1 MRLRR
6 FKSVLCLFLIALML
20 SVSCLP
26 VRADS
31 NSLTSI
37 YINLMNKSNL
47 SGIQDIQTMSS
58 SDLRVLSLF
67 LSNYYVPYKT
77 SLNEPEAMQANKEF
91 AKTSLEQLGFDKDA
105 ADQLIDNVFNYSLST
120 LSDLYIKLDG
130 TGDASK
136 ATWGYGMRPSGHEV
150 GLGVGIQPSRVD
162 KSSNPDL
169 FEKLFPYEDKS
180 YMILSEGVFNSIVF
194 GKVWY
199 NNTNPAY
206 TLGWTPLSLDGYSF
220 EIGTIQDGKF
230 NSVGIIDKNFVQIY
244 RSMYSRF
251 VRNSGSTKGEYG
263 NSFFNTTS
271 DDASSSSSADDLIDT
286 VLSQDYAG
294 SSKEFIELTQW
305 AFPMKTDWVG
315 NLCSI
320 INGNALIVM
329 PSCINPFVFSHISTA
344 SRNDLNLI
352 SSLGI
357 CSIDSAVSNT
367 SVKFEYKIARGF
379 SYRFT
384 SDSIH
389 TFGFNSGKAGDLANK
404 LSEIG
409 FLVCE
414 GGSDEI
420 SPINIDTG
428 LGDLKFKENVSKTH
442 CSLLDFTSLSNITT
456 SGSDTINSIDVI
468 TESGLSDKV
477 KTKFSSGSVTTTNS
491 GSGGSEFSSRLNISQ
506 SDNDIMRNILLTYVY
521 AYANRNETT
530 YDQAKCQVDMKFN
543 DVFPTV
549 ENQITWVV
557 NSTDTKSEEVLSMV
571 YYFLHPTEGLSYF
584 ATWIKNKISAMIVG
598 WHEDIVGNTDSNST
612 TGMTQYLGMTGYATV
627 PTLSDISWV
636 SFLLDNYQTI
646 VVWLVM
652 LIVIVLVC
660 YVLTGDMTPLRAII
674 GVALFSFLAL
684 IPPFAINTVV
694 NLINNASESIY
705 SEKFNYWA
713 VTQTKTYVDSV
724 STTTSSNQGE
734 SDEFLTSLLATSA
747 ATQGDNSEGFYSGVR
762 VKWMTP
768 KRNNEFLGMHDRLAN
783 SLEGAGF
790 NSIISILTNAGK
802 AAAQD
807 EEFLSDTNLTY
818 LYRDYLDIYKYGSVT
833 GNVALYVDSS
843 NSDKRVSENNG
854 DVYNMYDSSYN
865 DIVWRWYSDTSYGA
879 TGSAITYSSGLRFGE
894 MVNVANLTNVSN
906 ALNDL
911 DSNTYMDLGFLPSV
925 NNNPT
930 EGYISLNSH
939 RNVYYLLR
947 ARNAVAS
954 LQNAKKFVAENYR
967 NGLDI
972 SRTTLYGKY
981 LGDYNLGIGY
991 LAAGTLQSGGE
1002 TKADDLNDESLGSMF
1017 FSMYSESPYY
1027 YFSYWLRDV
1036 LNSQGYMYSKTRP
1049 SSSTGMMKD
1058 LLLSDKQSFFYN
1070 LEDASG
1076 DGYGELRDFT
1086 NMHDFFYF
1094 VLPILQLGVD
1104 AVDEFD
1110 DYYGMYMYDDVSLS
1124 WQHNSGT
1131 FIYDGVTYND
1141 DSAGWAKCKNAVFGS
1156 GEYTDEQKYKLWHN
1170 FNVMTLFN
1178 IYTTWL
1184 DTMEDCGYADAE
1196 TIQIA
1201 GTKYLVEN
1209 PLDPTS
1215 YFKLDSTGMTI
1226 AEGRPMI
1233 FSRSEMRYYGL
1244 TEADLTGVEQNIIK
1258 FQDAVYKDAID
1269 LMNYYT
1275 FDDETLL
1282 HSLAMIM
1289 TFDFNKSF
1297 SETNLIGSDYVMYPQ
1312 NYELKAFTYDAYL
1325 RQIVANS
1332 SGDSLM
1338 SQNIDGT
1345 NESIYRRVLKKTS
1358 ISFGIVL
1365 LANDA
1370 VATYAIPALRLFFLI
1385 LIFVMSVLMI
1395 TSAALGIPKDNGMS
1409 MIGVVW
1415 KSLLQPLVAFLL
1427 TSVAFAWLISLFMG
1441 TGANNVVS
1449 SDLNISLGDPT
1460 MALLVILVLNCLVLW
1475 LYFKIVKQCFKDM
1488 KGYLQSVVNSISG
1501 AVTGA
1506 LKTVVNTVS
1515 NPYRTYGRK
1524 MVHNVKKAGMMNNP
1538 GKTDTSS
1545 RFSLSRA
1552 GVTGAVFGAAGALGK
1567 RVTDKVTSGRLSE
1580 DDKKKS
1586 YDAKSK
1592 RVVGGLGGLTEKAEG
1607 SAEKAKAS
1615 ASKAREAQQA
1625 KLAGNN
1631 QQGMNKRGAKAS
1643 FAFQKER
1650 ASAARGAVKDNLNYF
1665 KQAKGFDKLFAAKDI
1680 VTSAGTAVKENVKI
1694 ASSAVKMGGQIAK
1707 ENTIGNVQ
1715 RGIRTA
1721 KAGYA
1726 SMRSGA
1732 ASRRAEYDRK
1742 KADDKRSVI
1751 LGRNTGFKAGDTTE
1765 EKRIKPNAA
1774 RQARAEAHSTMKS
1787 EKQKGYMAEQN
1798 KKREAAGAD
1807 YDRQIREERVRR
1819 KLENQKGSQSPA
1831 DVERRKKERQ
1841 QLIANNTAAN
1851 QQRRDE
1857 ILAQRAERERW
1868 KANASN
1874 RRVERVGNVISFGGD
1889 SGDSGAA
1896 LAEEA

>member
-120 LSDLYIKLDG
+120 LSDLYIGNIGDWQYGTNLKNENTSQGFLVGFNMSFQGSKLVPVADR
-130 TGDASK
+130 GDSLF
-136 ATWGYGMRPSGHEV
+136 GHSVEESN
-150 GLGVGIQPSRVD
+150 GVQYV
-162 KSSNPDL
+162 K
-169 FEKLFPYEDKS
+169 
-180 YMILSEGVFNSIVF
+180 LSEGLFNSIVF
-194 GKVWY
+194 GQVWDSGGNLVAYGNYDFPVFAKVGSDY
-199 NNTNPAY
+199 KQ
-206 TLGWTPLSLDGYSF
+206 
-220 EIGTIQDGKF
+220 IGRIDQD
-230 NSVGIIDKNFVQIY
+230 FVQSYQNLY
-244 RSMYSRF
+244 RSFILGSKSS
-251 VRNSGSTKGEYG
+251 SGDYG
-263 NSFFNTTS
+263 NSFFTGQSVDNVS
-271 DDASSSSSADDLIDT
+271 DSDSFLKA
-286 VLSQDYAG
+286 VLSEENTG
-294 SSKEFIELTQW
+294 TSIEEFLNETQW
-305 AFPMKTDWVG
+305 GWSLKVDWVG
-315 NLCSI
+315 NICTHMAD
-320 INGNALIVM
+320 GNVLVVVPA
-329 PSCINPFVFSHISTA
+329 CINPFVFHTIDNPESNVLNAASTFG
-344 SRNDLNLI
+344 L
-352 SSLGI
+352 SSVGKTKE
-357 CSIDSAVSNT
+357 SS
-367 SVKFEYKIARGF
+367 FKINYYLARGYNYEF
-379 SYRFT
+379 SFDT
-384 SDSIH
+384 LKGSWDWLI
-389 TFGFNSGKAGDLANK
+389 NSTGEGSK
-404 LSEIG
+404 LKDKLLSVG
-409 FLVCE
+409 FLVRSMNKKFAP
-414 GGSDEI
+414 GDITVVSTSTTFLRSNG
-420 SPINIDTG
+420 NI
-428 LGDLKFKENVSKTH
+428 LNEV
-442 CSLLDFTSLSNITT
+442 LDFTKLSGITT
-456 SGSDTINSIDVI
+456 SGTDMIPTLEIVDDSGKLTDKFKSAFSYGSPNINDKNDFAAR
-468 TESGLSDKV
+468 LS
-477 KTKFSSGSVTTTNS
+477 
-491 GSGGSEFSSRLNISQ
+491 ISQ
-506 SDNDIMRNILLTYVY
+506 SDNDIMRDILLTYVY

-530 YDQAKCQVDMKFN
+530 FDQTKCQVNMKFN
-543 DVFPTV
+543 NNFPTV

-694 NLINNASESIY
+694 NLINNASEGIY

-724 STTTSSNQGE
+724 STTTSSSQGE

-818 LYRDYLDIYKYGSVT
+818 LYREYLDIYKYGSVT
-833 GNVALYVDSS
+833 GNIALYTDSS
-843 NSDKRVSENNG
+843 NSDRKVSENNG

-1058 LLLSDKQSFFYN
+1058 LLLSEKQSFFYN

-1358 ISFGIVL
+1358 IFFGIVL

-1415 KSLLQPLVAFLL
+1415 KSLLQPLLAFLL

-1441 TGANNVVS
+1441 TGADNVVNS
-1449 SDLNISLGDPT
+1449 ELNISLGDPT

-1545 RFSLSRA
+1545 RFSLARA
-1552 GVTGAVFGAAGALGK
+1552 GAAGAVFGAAGTLGRK
-1567 RVTDKVTSGRLSE
+1567 VADKVTSGRLSE

-1592 RVVGGLGGLTEKAEG
+1592 KVLGGLGGLTEKAEG

-1625 KLAGNN
+1625 KLAGNS

-1680 VTSAGTAVKENVKI
+1680 VTSAGTAIKENAKI
-1694 ASSAVKMGGQIAK
+1694 ASSAVKMGGQLAK
-1707 ENTIGNVQ
+1707 ENTIGNIQ

-1726 SMRSGA
+1726 TMRSGA

-1742 KADDKRSVI
+1742 KADDKRSSI
-1751 LGRNTGFKAGDTTE
+1751 LGRNTEFKAGDTTE

-1787 EKQKGYMAEQN
+1787 EKQKSYMAEQA

-1819 KLENQKGSQSPA
+1819 RLENQKGSQSPA
-1831 DVERRKKERQ
+1831 DVERRRKERQ

-1851 QQRRDE
+1851 QQRRQE
-1857 ILAQRAERERW
+1857 IMAQRAERERW
-1868 KANASN
+1868 RANAKD
-1874 RRVERVGNVISFGGD
+1874 RRVERVGNVISFAD
-1889 SGDSGAA
+1889 FNSGVA

>member
-1 MRLRR
+1 MKLRR
-6 FKSVLCLFLIALML
+6 FKSVLCLFLIALMF

-105 ADQLIDNVFNYSLST
+105 ADQLIDNVFNYSATT
-120 LSDLYIKLDG
+120 LSDLYIQLNEEWFYG
-130 TGDASK
+130 TNTEKDTGFF
-136 ATWGYGMRPSGHEV
+136 V
-150 GLGVGIQPSRVD
+150 GLTKKTEFANGSKIINSTY
-162 KSSNPDL
+162 NPDL
-169 FEKLFPYEDKS
+169 IS
-180 YMILSEGVFNSIVF
+180 YSFDGNYCKLSEGLFNSIVF
-194 GKVWY
+194 GQVWSFDGH
-199 NNTNPAY
+199 NTY
-206 TLGWTPLSLDGYSF
+206 TQVSVDAADYDFPVYVKIGNEYKELGR
-220 EIGTIQDGKF
+220 INGTFIK
-230 NSVGIIDKNFVQIY
+230 IY
-244 RSMYSRF
+244 QSMYNSF
-251 VRNSGSTKGEYG
+251 VKGSNSSSGGYG
-263 NSFFNTTS
+263 NSFFTGMKVDQPQGDNEFL
-271 DDASSSSSADDLIDT
+271 ASLIDQENIGTSADEII
-286 VLSQDYAG
+286 
-294 SSKEFIELTQW
+294 KETQW
-305 AFPMKTDWVG
+305 GYSLIVDWVG
-315 NLCSI
+315 NICVRMAD
-320 INGNALIVM
+320 GNVLVIM
-329 PSCINPFVFSHISTA
+329 PACVNPFVLRTIDGGNANMLNVASTLGVNILIKHKDLK
-344 SRNDLNLI
+344 SLNLNYF
-352 SSLGI
+352 L
-357 CSIDSAVSNT
+357 ARNYN
-367 SVKFEYKIARGF
+367 VKFTYDTEK
-379 SYRFT
+379 
-384 SDSIH
+384 DSWPWSKKE
-389 TFGFNSGKAGDLANK
+389 GAGGEFKTLLKN
-404 LSEIG
+404 LG
-409 FLVCE
+409 FLVA
-414 GGSDEI
+414 GDGSN
-420 SPINIDTG
+420 SV
-428 LGDLKFKENVSKTH
+428 GDIEAKIPNVVFSK
-442 CSLLDFTSLSNITT
+442 SLNNVLNEVLDFTSLGGITT
-456 SGSDTINSIDVI
+456 SGTDIVPTLEIVDDSGNLTDKFKSAFSYGSPTI
-468 TESGLSDKV
+468 SDKGD
-477 KTKFSSGSVTTTNS
+477 FAA
-491 GSGGSEFSSRLNISQ
+491 RLTIPQ
-506 SDNDIMRNILLTYVY
+506 SDNDVMRDILLTYVY
-521 AYANRNETT
+521 AYANRNETAF
-530 YDQAKCQVDMKFN
+530 DQTKCQINMKFN
-543 DVFPTV
+543 DNFPTV

-724 STTTSSNQGE
+724 STTNSSNQGA

-768 KRNNEFLGMHDRLAN
+768 KRNNEFLGVHDRLSN

-833 GNVALYVDSS
+833 GNVALYADSS

-925 NNNPT
+925 NNNST

-1058 LLLSDKQSFFYN
+1058 LLLSEKQSFFYN

-1244 TEADLTGVEQNIIK
+1244 TEADLTGVELNIIK

-1358 ISFGIVL
+1358 IFFGIVL

-1415 KSLLQPLVAFLL
+1415 KSLLQPLLAFLL

-1441 TGANNVVS
+1441 TGADNVVNS
-1449 SDLNISLGDPT
+1449 ELNISLGDPT

-1545 RFSLSRA
+1545 RFSLARA

-1592 RVVGGLGGLTEKAEG
+1592 KVLGGLGGLTEKAEG

-1650 ASAARGAVKDNLNYF
+1650 ASAARSAVKDNLNYF

-1680 VTSAGTAVKENVKI
+1680 VTSAGTAVKENAKI
-1694 ASSAVKMGGQIAK
+1694 ASSAVKMGGQLAK
-1707 ENTIGNVQ
+1707 ENTFGNIQ

-1742 KADDKRSVI
+1742 KADDKRSAI

-1774 RQARAEAHSTMKS
+1774 RQARAEAHSTMRS
-1787 EKQKGYMAEQN
+1787 EKQKGYMAEQA
-1798 KKREAAGAD
+1798 KKREAAGVD